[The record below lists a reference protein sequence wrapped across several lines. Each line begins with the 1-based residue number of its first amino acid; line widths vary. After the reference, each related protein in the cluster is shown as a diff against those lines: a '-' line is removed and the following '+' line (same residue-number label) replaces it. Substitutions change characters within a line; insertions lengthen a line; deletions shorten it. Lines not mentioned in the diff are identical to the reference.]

1 MTDIPSN
8 FEIALLA
15 YQEIC
20 DRNNLPFQQP
30 VEEYSKQI
38 NNVFYLRKSVTGY
51 IARYDMR
58 RQRILV

>member
-1 MTDIPSN
+1 MTNNSSN
-8 FEIALLA
+8 FEIALSA

-30 VEEYSKQI
+30 IEEYSKQI
-38 NNVFYLRKSVTGY
+38 NDVLYLRTGPTGY
-51 IARYDMR
+51 IARYDIR